1 MMKNKLLILLAVA
14 FIAACTPN
22 NSATKKYKHDFE
34 QVEDDPSNTLIYTLD
49 NGLKVYLSVNE
60 VEPRIQTLIAVK
72 AGSKFD
78 PSETTGLAHY
88 LEHMMFKGTHKI
100 GTKDWESEK
109 VLLDEIAATFEAHKE
124 ENDPAKKEMLYA
136 RIDSLS
142 LEASKFA
149 IANEYDKMVSSLGA
163 KGTNAYTSNDETVYI
178 NDIPSNELEKWLMVE
193 GERFQTLVLRLFHTE
208 LETVY
213 EEFNRSQDS
222 DQRWVY
228 QGVLEGLLPKHPYGT
243 QTTIGLGEHLK
254 NPSMYNI
261 HQYFNTYYVP
271 NNMAICLSGDL
282 DPDATIDW
290 IEAYFGDWQAQ
301 EVPVFQM
308 PDDIDLN
315 EPIVKEVFGPQQEML
330 YMGFKFDGAGT
341 KESQMIRLIDMLLA
355 NSQAGLIDI
364 DLNLKQKVLSA
375 GSFPSVMKDHSVHF
389 LYGVPKEGQTLEE
402 VKDLLLAEIDKI
414 KAGDFDD
421 WLLEAVIND
430 LKLSRI
436 EGLESNR
443 NRAFTMIDAFINE
456 LEFADLVY
464 ELDSMAVVTKEDI
477 VAFANE
483 HYMDNYVVS
492 YKRIG
497 ESDRH
502 SVPKPKITAVEVD
515 RESQSDFYAAFDTM
529 RSASLSPKFVD
540 YDSAIHVTTLDD
552 LELSYVKN
560 ENNQI
565 FELYYLFDIGS
576 NTDKELALA
585 IQYLPYL
592 GTTEYSAEDLQKEF
606 YRYGL
611 EFGVNA
617 GSEQVFVSLKGLED
631 NLDKGIALFEH
642 VLANAQ
648 ADSSVYGEL
657 VNDIL
662 KSRVN
667 AKLDKNTILR
677 NGLGSF
683 ARYGADNPFTDRLS
697 MEELQSMDVNKLADK
712 IKELSNWEHRI
723 FYYGQ
728 MPVEDA
734 KAIIAKHHTNTS
746 DLTPLP
752 EKKEYPEL
760 ATSVNKVFYAP
771 YDMQQ
776 VEMFFISK
784 DEVFNPEILAASR
797 LFNEYF
803 GSGLSSI
810 VFQEIREKKALAYS
824 AYSYI
829 SSPSDKDKSHY
840 LNAYIGT
847 QADKL
852 SDATEAMFALMNDMP
867 EAEMQFNAA
876 KEAVIKK
883 LESDWVTGSD
893 VYWQYESARDLG
905 LDYDVNQNIYEEVKS
920 MTLNDLK
927 AFFDSHIKGKHYHIC
942 VIGKKD
948 NIDLNVLQSMGEFQ
962 ELSLEEIFGY

>member
-1 MMKNKLLILLAVA
+1 MRNTLLFLFALL
-14 FIAACTPN
+14 FLGACKQSKEPV
-22 NSATKKYKHDFE
+22 KPYEHDFE
-34 QVEDDPSNTLIYTLD
+34 HVEGDPSNTLMYTLD
-49 NGLKVYLSVNE
+49 NGLTVYLSVNE
-60 VEPRIQTLIAVK
+60 LEPRIQTLIAVK

-100 GTKDWESEK
+100 GTKDWEAEK

-124 ENDPAKKEMLYA
+124 ESDPAKKEALYA

-228 QGVLEGLLPKHPYGT
+228 QGVLEGLLPNHPYGT
-243 QTTIGLGEHLK
+243 QTTIGVGEHLK

-261 HQYFNTYYVP
+261 HDYFDTYYVP
-271 NNMAICLSGDL
+271 NNIAICLSGDL

-290 IEAYFGDWQAQ
+290 IEAYFGDWEAKD
-301 EVPVFQM
+301 VPEFQM
-308 PDDIDLN
+308 LEDIEL
-315 EPIVKEVFGPQQEML
+315 EQPMVKETFGPQQEMV

-341 KESQMIRLIDMLLA
+341 KESQMVRLIDMLLA

-375 GSFPSVMKDHSVHF
+375 GSFPSVMKDHTVHF

-402 VKDLLLAEIDKI
+402 VKDLLLSEIEKI
-414 KAGDFDD
+414 KSGDFDD
-421 WLLEAVIND
+421 WLLEAVVND
-430 LKLSRI
+430 LKLNRI
-436 EGLESNR
+436 RGLESNR
-443 NRAFTMIDAFINE
+443 SVAFAMVDAFVNE
-456 LEFADLVY
+456 LDLADVVF
-464 ELDSMAVVTKEDI
+464 ELDSMALVTKEDI

-483 HYMDNYVVS
+483 HYMNNYVVS

-515 RESQSDFYAAFDTM
+515 RESQSSFYAAFDTM
-529 RSASLSPKFVD
+529 SSASLTPKFID
-540 YDSAIHVTTLDD
+540 FEKEITIAAIDD
-552 LELSYVKN
+552 VELSYVKN
-560 ENNQI
+560 ENNEI

-592 GTTEYSAEDLQKEF
+592 GTSEYSAEDLQKEF

-617 GSEQVFVSLKGLED
+617 GSDQVFVSLTGLEE
-631 NLDKGIALFEH
+631 NLDKGIELFEH

-648 ADSSVYGEL
+648 ADATVYGEL

-662 KSRVN
+662 KSRMN

-677 NGLGSF
+677 SGLGSY
-683 ARYGADNPFTDRLS
+683 AKYGAENPFTDRLS
-697 MEELQSMDVNKLADK
+697 TEELQAMDVNLLADK
-712 IKELSNWEHRI
+712 ITALNQWEHRI

-728 MPVEDA
+728 MPLADA
-734 KAIIAKHHTNTS
+734 KAIIAKHHANTK
-746 DLTPLP
+746 DLNPLP
-752 EKKEYPEL
+752 EKKEFEEL
-760 ATSVNKVFYAP
+760 ATTPTKVYYTP

-776 VEMFFISK
+776 VEMFFIAK

-803 GSGLSSI
+803 GAGLSSI

-824 AYSYI
+824 AYSYM
-829 SSPSDKDKSHY
+829 STPSKKEKSHY

-852 SDATEAMFALMNDMP
+852 SDATSAMFELMNNMP

-883 LESDWVTGSD
+883 LESDWVTGSS
-893 VYWQYESARDLG
+893 VYWQYEKARDLG
-905 LDYDVNQNIYEEVKS
+905 LDYDVNKQIYDQIQG
-920 MTLNDLK
+920 MTLDDLK
-927 AFFDSHIKGKHYHIC
+927 TFFDGHVKGKDYHIC
-942 VIGKKD
+942 VIGNKA
-948 NIDLNVLQSMGEFQ
+948 NVNFEALRELGEYQ